1 MHACT
6 HDPPRANLPTHT
18 YIGRAGKLNASTPLG
33 GGVGRRTRTKDSKKD
48 PEGKLCFHP
57 NSRLRVTRL
66 SPVTACHLTFILDT
80 ARGGR
85 NPLLHTH
92 VFGFPPSSLT
102 HAPLST
108 LRHQCVMMSQ
118 RGGLLAFIGTSRSCG
133 IEFMQEWFI
142 CFFTGLAF

>member
-33 GGVGRRTRTKDSKKD
+33 GGFERRTRRRTRQGNSVSIQI
-48 PEGKLCFHP
+48 PVFESPVCHL
-57 NSRLRVTRL
+57 SRLVT
-66 SPVTACHLTFILDT
+66 SPPSWTPRAAAETLFCIHMFF
-80 ARGGR
+80 
-85 NPLLHTH
+85 
-92 VFGFPPSSLT
+92 FGFPPSSLT